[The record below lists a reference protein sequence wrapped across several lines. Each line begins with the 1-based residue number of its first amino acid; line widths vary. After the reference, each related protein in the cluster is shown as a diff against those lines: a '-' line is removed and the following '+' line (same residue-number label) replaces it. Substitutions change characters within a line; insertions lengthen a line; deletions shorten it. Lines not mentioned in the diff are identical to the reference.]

1 MTENGPKSLT
11 DISGQVA
18 IVTGGTQGIGL
29 ATAQKFA
36 AEGAKVVVT
45 GRGAEN
51 GQAALDLLKQQTDDV
66 IFLQGDA
73 TSGKD
78 VDAAVAAVDAKWGRI
93 DILVNCAG
101 GFMTSPRID
110 EIDEEG
116 WRKGIEWNLTAKFLS
131 VRAAVPIMKRRNYG
145 RIVNVSSVAALRA
158 NARRSLYGS
167 AKRAIIG
174 IANAAAIETARQGIR
189 VNTIAPGGIDTPM
202 GTFVDGLRAQQ
213 GAFSSLEQ
221 RPMPRKADPSEIA
234 ALVAWL
240 LSEEASFVTGAVYPV
255 DGGWTA

>member
-1 MTENGPKSLT
+1 MALKGLK
-11 DISGQVA
+11 DKVA
-18 IVTGGTQGIGL
+18 VITGGAQGLGAGVARRL
-29 ATAQKFA
+29 LE
-36 AEGAKVVVT
+36 EGAKVCVVDIN
-45 GRGAEN
+45 GDQVDKFVKEVNSPNLIGVQADVSKEEDAEKYMA
-51 GQAALDLLKQQTDDV
+51 AALKAFGAVHLFVNNAGLLGPFLRVDETPMAEFDKLYAVNVRGVFLGIRAAIRQMLKQGT
-66 IFLQGDA
+66 
-73 TSGKD
+73 
-78 VDAAVAAVDAKWGRI
+78 
-93 DILVNCAG
+93 G
-101 GFMTSPRID
+101 G
-110 EIDEEG
+110 
-116 WRKGIEWNLTAKFLS
+116 A
-131 VRAAVPIMKRRNYG
+131 
-145 RIVNVSSVAALRA
+145 IVNVSSVAALRA

-174 IANAAAIETARQGIR
+174 IANSAAIETARQGIR

-240 LSEEASFVTGAVYPV
+240 LSDESSFVTGAVYPV